1 MKGEQLEEREVGD
14 KGRGRDGRKEWRWVK
29 KLGWKERKEVRGEG
43 VEEAEGR
50 M

>member
-14 KGRGRDGRKEWRWVK
+14 KGRRGDGRKEWRWV
-29 KLGWKERKEVRGEG
+29 KLGWKERKEVRGEE

-50 M
+50 R